1 MKQPLYI
8 FDLDETLIAGDSAM
22 LWHQFLVK
30 KGIITDL
37 FFLAEEQHLMALYAE
52 GKLDML
58 EYLDFTMAPLQ
69 HLAKAQ
75 VDELVDECVQTCIL
89 PTLYPQARQLLDELK
104 QANITTVLI
113 SATVSFIVHKVARQ
127 LGIQHAMGIDM
138 QIKNGG
144 YSAEVLGIA
153 SYREGKVKRF
163 QAWLAEQNVIY
174 GATYFYTDSINDL
187 PLCEYAQHP
196 RVVNPCPQL
205 QLHATAKGWQQLAW

>member
-37 FFLAEEQHLMALYAE
+37 LFLAEDRHLMALYAE

-58 EYLDFTMAPLQ
+58 EYLDFAMAPLR
-69 HLAKAQ
+69 HLTKVQ

-104 QANITTVLI
+104 QANITTLLI
-113 SATVSFIVHKVARQ
+113 SATVSFIVHKVARK

-138 QIKNGG
+138 QVKNGG
-144 YSAEVLGIA
+144 YSAEVVGIA
-153 SYREGKVKRF
+153 TYREGKVKRF
-163 QAWLAEQNVIY
+163 QSWLAEQEVAY
-174 GATYFYTDSINDL
+174 GTTYFYTDSINDL

-205 QLHATAKGWQQLAW
+205 QLHAEEKGWQQLAW